1 MNGLPP
7 APGAVHNILPVF
19 SIPSLISRKKNPLII
34 FNHNQLKQIKEKRC
48 FSGVT
53 VLHYLREG
61 LFRENAISIVL
72 LKVQRLN
79 CLREHSYMTSD
90 FWVGSQVKHLMRVG
104 RQVKNAQKTSDVI
117 YECSLSLHS
126 YILRDHPYMYYV
138 SKEVGGG
145 GQMVIFP
152 YSIY

>member
-90 FWVGSQVKHLMRVG
+90 ILVGRQVKLHLILLHMQAYVVKYLMRVG
-104 RQVKNAQKTSDVI
+104 RQVKNFQKTSDVI
-117 YECSLSLHS
+117 YECSLT
-126 YILRDHPYMYYV
+126 R
-138 SKEVGGG
+138 
-145 GQMVIFP
+145 
-152 YSIY
+152 SIRL